1 MKLFLII
8 VIAICI
14 MAIYDAR
21 RIAEKFFSSAD
32 KNKVVKLIKI
42 FSFILFAICGITFCC
57 LKNGL
62 QVAKKT

>member
-1 MKLFLII
+1 M
-8 VIAICI
+8 IAICI

-21 RIAEKFFSSAD
+21 RIADKFFSSAD

-42 FSFILFAICGITFCC
+42 FSFILFAICGITFCL

-62 QVAKKT
+62 